1 MWRNG
6 ELLQSSIGFMML
18 QLGSHAGSTRLD
30 VSLHEPAESWS
41 IKFPA
46 GYCDSLGLTKM
57 ARKKVIMFELEDLSA
72 EICRVRDVNKTIK

>member
-1 MWRNG
+1 MQRNG

-18 QLGSHAGSTRLD
+18 WLGPHAGGTRLD
-30 VSLHEPAESWS
+30 ISLHEPAESWP

-46 GYCDSLGLTKM
+46 DQCDSLGLTEV
-57 ARKKVIMFELEDLSA
+57 AGKKVIVFESKDSSA